1 MDIVSRTKRDFR
13 RNVREVRK
21 QLEVLSR
28 VNDAALDEGLVMM
41 ARRECE
47 EANVILDEYGRSV
60 AVFGDNVADEEALNL
75 LVTAEDEEKM
85 LELRLMVRSVLSKV
99 AYYEGMKNKETENQ
113 DRQDEHARMEA
124 QTRIQELKI
133 QSDERVRLEEV
144 RLARVT
150 LERVGQKSSAG
161 NLPIINLMTFDGQHV
176 KFQEWWDNFNALVHS
191 KTDLDECRKFHYLRS
206 VVTGQALKTIEGIRI
221 TNDNYHVARGLLK
234 EKFGVDQVVI
244 CKLYDDVMNLRPKTH
259 LATDLHS
266 FFCEIEVLFRLL
278 DNQICDLNN
287 EILITNVLRK
297 LPNPLLEELYNTKG
311 VNVNMEGIRDF
322 FRQKST
328 TYERIATL
336 NSDKTNV
343 PQKFDGVGL
352 NRSYRPKVPQYGSH
366 QFTGSAL
373 VSQNTGQNG
382 NIFCVFCDGQHESV
396 SCELYPTYEDRQSRV
411 RNRCFI
417 CLNKGHQA
425 VRCSRKYLVCN
436 YCERRG
442 HHNSAICQRRFSV
455 QNGNATSFF
464 SGNRVNS
471 NNTSE
476 HPFDNKGECE
486 GIVGRNTS
494 AGVPTVVNNVSNCTE
509 TNLCAP
515 SLHKKVYL
523 QTATVYVTSAD
534 GKSKRHL
541 VRIVLDTGSS
551 NSYISQGLFEKLNLK
566 REYVRDINVFT
577 FGEKGPKAMNVFG
590 ARFCL
595 VDKSG
600 KSWEIDANVVPTI
613 VGSVPQE
620 ACDVEL
626 MENIA
631 QRYELADTYLTHT
644 GTQALDVL
652 IGNDYYSDFIL
663 NGKIPVLDSLY
674 LLDTVFGYV
683 LSGKVSMEYTGCS
696 SVMANTSLFIQVD
709 SQVKYEHDVNLF
721 WKLETIGIT
730 EDSRVTEDDLALE
743 NFNKT
748 LRYTG
753 SRYYVSFPWR
763 DKSKSDL
770 QNNFGLALGRL
781 NSLVKRHKNDGILD
795 ACKNTFDEQLR
806 LGILENV
813 KDSIPHGSHYL
824 PYHAVIRKE
833 SEHTKVRFVMDASCR
848 QNKTKHSLNE
858 LLYRGPVLL
867 ENLCSILIR
876 FRFHRYGVI
885 ADLEKAFL
893 NIGLNEEDR
902 DFTRI
907 LWVKDPGLPATGDN
921 LLILRHT
928 RIPFGVTCSPFLLMG
943 VINHHLS
950 NYPGNETAEKLK
962 HNLYVDNFVSGVDT
976 EGELGELVCHSRE
989 LFSKGSLNLR
999 QWSTSCTGKNF
1010 DVLPD
1015 NLKSSKIVQNVLGME
1030 WNTVT
1035 DTLHVKNNLTDCDN
1049 CIVTKRVLLSVYG
1062 SFFDIM
1068 GLWAPVTVALKLIIQ
1083 STWLKSKGWDEE
1095 IDECDKVSLLNV
1107 VEDFKA
1113 VSLFPTARFVS
1124 NILTKNTQFEL
1135 HAFSDACMTAYGAV
1149 VYIRCVNCLDMD
1161 SKVLFSK
1168 VRIAPTDKPTLP
1180 RLELLGVLIA
1190 CRALIFVHQ
1199 SLGMTVSMGNV
1210 YLWTDN
1216 QCVLHWIHSDKVLPL
1231 FVKNRINEIKSNKLN
1246 IKFRYVPT
1254 DVNPADILCRGES
1267 LSSLKDNGLWW
1278 NGPDW
1283 LSKSEDN
1290 WPDNDIGPCYNQSG
1304 DVESSVEIGLVNTSS
1319 SDCQQPVRSPPPAG
1333 IDENRFSC
1341 FQKLLRTT
1349 CYVIKFVNN
1358 IKKKGEQD
1366 SRGKITV
1373 GEIAHARVLWL
1384 RYLQGKRFFNTI
1396 QSLNRGQRDSLAR
1409 NLGLELDSDSLLVC
1423 KGRFLEAQVTN
1434 ESPFPVLLP
1443 REEHLTNIIISDIHS
1458 QCYHMG
1464 TNTTLSML
1472 RRQYWVPQGRS
1483 CVKSV
1488 LHRCPVCKKMSV
1500 RPYMTPEFSFYPDYR
1515 VNRNVAFSNAVGM
1528 DYFGPFFVK
1537 ENSQV
1542 KAVFGLIFSCLTVR
1556 AVHFELVESESAADL
1571 VLAFRRFV
1579 ARCGACKLILSDN
1592 AQQFRTLKSAV
1603 QCVQNMVD
1611 LQEVLCQKG
1620 VMFQS
1625 IPSLSPWAGGC
1636 YERLISIAK
1645 QCLRKSL
1652 GKSTLTFR
1660 QLETLL
1666 TEVQYVINCR
1676 PLGYC
1681 SEEDLVITPN
1691 HFLGIK
1697 RDSLFDTV
1705 DIASVSFGSP
1715 VFRKLIEQ
1723 WKKGNH
1729 YLKVFWDKWSSQYLQ
1744 SLRERNNIL
1753 FKQGKVSS
1761 VVPQVGDVVLIK
1773 VNKQGRSQWP
1783 YGRIESLN
1791 TGRDNRIRSCVVR
1804 QASGRSIE
1812 RPVSMLFPF
1821 ECYTPDV

>member
-1231 FVKNRINEIKSNKLN
+1231 FV
-1246 IKFRYVPT
+1246 
-1254 DVNPADILCRGES
+1254 
-1267 LSSLKDNGLWW
+1267 
-1278 NGPDW
+1278 
-1283 LSKSEDN
+1283 
-1290 WPDNDIGPCYNQSG
+1290 
-1304 DVESSVEIGLVNTSS
+1304 
-1319 SDCQQPVRSPPPAG
+1319 
-1333 IDENRFSC
+1333 
-1341 FQKLLRTT
+1341 
-1349 CYVIKFVNN
+1349 
-1358 IKKKGEQD
+1358 
-1366 SRGKITV
+1366 
-1373 GEIAHARVLWL
+1373 
-1384 RYLQGKRFFNTI
+1384 
-1396 QSLNRGQRDSLAR
+1396 
-1409 NLGLELDSDSLLVC
+1409 
-1423 KGRFLEAQVTN
+1423 
-1434 ESPFPVLLP
+1434 
-1443 REEHLTNIIISDIHS
+1443 
-1458 QCYHMG
+1458 M
-1464 TNTTLSML
+1464 
-1472 RRQYWVPQGRS
+1472 
-1483 CVKSV
+1483 
-1488 LHRCPVCKKMSV
+1488 
-1500 RPYMTPEFSFYPDYR
+1500 
-1515 VNRNVAFSNAVGM
+1515 NRNVAFSNAVGM